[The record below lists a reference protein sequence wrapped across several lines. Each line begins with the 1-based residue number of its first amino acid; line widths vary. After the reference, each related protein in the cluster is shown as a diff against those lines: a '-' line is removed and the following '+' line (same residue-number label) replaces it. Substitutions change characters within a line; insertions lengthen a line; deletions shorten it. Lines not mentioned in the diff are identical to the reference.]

1 MSLVQLGSIV
11 AIVGLA
17 VLPTVIT
24 VYIDGLEA
32 SESMPDGERDYR

>member
-17 VLPTVIT
+17 VLPTIIAA
-24 VYIDGLEA
+24 YIDGLEA